1 MHATSSFLYLCFLFA
16 SFLSIAN
23 AYPRPQGLAVR
34 AASPDTGVPQRVAS
48 QRAKTSQTNRNKIKT
63 ETEEEKLRKEKERE
77 EKERKEK
84 ERKEKEELQRQ
95 KNENKKGRKNDK
107 KGKKKDPGGPGE
119 DCDVPVPQQFKD
131 GPECKEIAEAFN
143 SCGRSLQA
151 SCKPKDQKK
160 CLCDQA
166 GKFSDTR
173 VKRCYDFLKEQE
185 PSAARGLKEYL
196 GICQS

>member
-1 MHATSSFLYLCFLFA
+1 MHATSSFLFLCFLFA
-16 SFLSIAN
+16 SFLSVAN

-63 ETEEEKLRKEKERE
+63 ETEEEKLRKEKER
-77 EKERKEK
+77 KDK

-107 KGKKKDPGGPGE
+107 KGKKKDPGGPGK

-166 GKFSDTR
+166 GKFSDTL
-173 VKRCYDFLKEQE
+173 VKRCYDFLKEQN
-185 PSAARGLKEYL
+185 PSASQGLDSYRD
-196 GICQS
+196 ICGS